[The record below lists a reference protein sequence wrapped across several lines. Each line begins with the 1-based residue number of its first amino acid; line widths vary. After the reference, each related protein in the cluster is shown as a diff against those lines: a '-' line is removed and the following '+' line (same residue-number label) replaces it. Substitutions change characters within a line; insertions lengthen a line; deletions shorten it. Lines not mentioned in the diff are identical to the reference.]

1 MSIALT
7 YKGDNRAHTP
17 LLPALLPSKHLR
29 LEFFFLELTKTEKEN
44 LPPLTL
50 SIPSTNTIH
59 RLTFSHVNV
68 FFEKLTFFL

>member
-29 LEFFFLELTKTEKEN
+29 LDFFFFFLELSKREKEN
-44 LPPLTL
+44 LPSVPLFY
-50 SIPSTNTIH
+50 S
-59 RLTFSHVNV
+59 VNKHHPQTDIFTCER
-68 FFEKLTFFL
+68 FF